1 MCEWWNVGCKVGE
14 GVENIVGDAIEN
26 MASAVLEAVGTAVAS
41 LGTMWVYIGTP
52 NLTGGGS
59 DVDGSAPGAFS
70 APVLTILNYVTWIG
84 LAVAVASAIT
94 LGAMVALKMRRGE
107 GMQAVGK
114 FGLILGGVIL
124 VSASSSLVAG
134 LLPSGPGQAGG
145 SVAFLQG
152 SLWWLMMAVAVGGV
166 IMGGIRMAVQQRA
179 QPGKDVA
186 IGLLQLIVIA
196 GAGVTFVGLLVTAM
210 DSFSVWIINAS
221 LDCDVTAGD
230 GTCFGRN
237 ITTLLAFTTGSGG
250 LGALLVIVL
259 GIIAVLCAVFQIVL
273 MIARGGMLVIL
284 TGILPLSAAA
294 AITGESGKGWLQKNL
309 SWLIAF
315 ILYKPAAAIIYAAAF
330 QLAGTDVFRDD
341 GSGLLSVLTGIMMMV
356 LALFAM
362 PALMRFVTPMVGS
375 MAAGAGGAALA
386 AGAIAALP
394 SGAAAIGRMASGSGG
409 GSSESS
415 SSGNSNTASPSGSD
429 GSAGGQGSQGGSGT
443 SGSTGSQGGSGSSG
457 GTGAGGESSGAAAS
471 SGGAA
476 AGAGGGAAAS
486 SGGAAAGAGGGA
498 AAGAG
503 AAAGGGAAAG
513 ATAGAA
519 GGPVGMAAGAAIGV
533 AKGAADAVAG
543 AAQSI
548 GDEATGEGP
557 SGS

>member
-26 MASAVLEAVGTAVAS
+26 MATAVLEGVGKVVAS

-52 NLTGGGS
+52 NLTGGGTT
-59 DVDGSAPGAFS
+59 VDASTPGTFS
-70 APVLTILNYVTWIG
+70 APILTILSYITWIG
-84 LAVAVASAIT
+84 LAIAVISAIA

-114 FGLILGGVIL
+114 FGLIMGGVIL
-124 VSASSSLVAG
+124 VSGASSLVAG
-134 LLPSGPGQAGG
+134 ILPSGPAQAGG
-145 SVAFLQG
+145 TVAFLQG
-152 SLWWLMMAVAVGGV
+152 SLWWLMMVVAIGGV
-166 IMGGIRMAVQQRA
+166 IVGGARMAIQQRA

-196 GAGVTFVGLLVTAM
+196 GAGVTFVGLLVAAM
-210 DSFSVWIINAS
+210 DSFSVWILNAS
-221 LDCDVTAGD
+221 LECNVTEGD
-230 GTCFGRN
+230 GTCFGKN
-237 ITTLLAFTTGSGG
+237 ISALLALSTGSGG

-259 GIIAVLCAVFQIVL
+259 GIIAILCAVFQIVL
-273 MIARGGMLVIL
+273 MIARGGMLVVL

-330 QLAGTDVFRDD
+330 QLAGTDVFKDD
-341 GSGLLSVLTGIMMMV
+341 GSGLLSVLTGLMMMI

-362 PALMRFVTPMVGS
+362 PALMRFVTPMVSS

-394 SGAAAIGRMASGSGG
+394 SGAAAIGRLAAGNGG
-409 GSSESS
+409 GHSS
-415 SSGNSNTASPSGSD
+415 SSNSSNSHSESGPSGSD
-429 GSAGGQGSQGGSGT
+429 GSSGGQGSAGASG
-443 SGSTGSQGGSGSSG
+443 TGSQGSAGSA
-457 GTGAGGESSGAAAS
+457 GAGSQGSAGSAGAGS
-471 SGGAA
+471 QGS
-476 AGAGGGAAAS
+476 AGAGGGA
-486 SGGAAAGAGGGA
+486 GAAGAGAGGGA

-503 AAAGGGAAAG
+503 AGAGAAGAGAGGGAAAG
-513 ATAGAA
+513 ASAGAA
-519 GGPVGMAAGAAIGV
+519 GGPIGMAVGAGIGV
-533 AKGAADAVAG
+533 AKGAADKAAA

>member
-1 MCEWWNVGCKVGE
+1 MACSVLPWEIGNCPGEWAESV
-14 GVENIVGDAIEN
+14 VGDAIQN
-26 MASAVLEAVGTAVAS
+26 MATAVLEALGKTVAS
-41 LGTMWVYIGTP
+41 LGTMWIYIGTP

-59 DVDGSAPGAFS
+59 TVDSSAPGAFS
-70 APVLTILNYVTWIG
+70 APVLTILSYITWVG
-84 LAVAVASAIT
+84 LAVAVISAIV

-114 FGLILGGVIL
+114 FGLVMAGVIL
-124 VSASSSLVAG
+124 ISSSSSLVAG
-134 LLPSGPGQAGG
+134 LLPTGPAQAGG

-152 SLWWLMMAVAVGGV
+152 SLWWLMMAVAIGGV
-166 IMGGIRMAVQQRA
+166 IVGGARMAIQQRA

-210 DSFSVWIINAS
+210 DNFSIWIINAS
-221 LDCDVTAGD
+221 LSCDVTQGD

-237 ITTLLAFTTGSGG
+237 ITALLALSTSPGG
-250 LGALLVIVL
+250 LGPLLVIVL
-259 GIIAVLCAVFQIVL
+259 GIIAILCSAFQIVL
-273 MIARGGMLVIL
+273 MLARGGMLVIL

-315 ILYKPAAAIIYAAAF
+315 ILYKPAAAVIYAAAF
-330 QLAGTDVFRDD
+330 QLAGTDVFKDD
-341 GSGLLSVLTGIMMMV
+341 GSGLVSVLTGVMMMI

-362 PALMRFVTPMVGS
+362 PALLRFVTPMVGS

-394 SGAAAIGRMASGSGG
+394 SGAAALGRLASGNGG
-409 GSSESS
+409 GGGGGDSKPSS
-415 SSGNSNTASPSGSD
+415 NSNTSNPSGSD
-429 GSAGGQGSQGGSGT
+429 ATAGGKGNTGASTGGKTGGQGS
-443 SGSTGSQGGSGSSG
+443 TGAASG
-457 GTGAGGESSGAAAS
+457 GGAGAGAATGGGA
-471 SGGAA
+471 GAGAA
-476 AGAGGGAAAS
+476 AG
-486 SGGAAAGAGGGA
+486 GGAAAGAGGGA

-503 AAAGGGAAAG
+503 AGAAAGGGAAAG
-513 ATAGAA
+513 ASAGAA
-519 GGPVGMAAGAAIGV
+519 GGPVGMAAGAALGV
-533 AKGAADAVAG
+533 AKGAADAAAG
-543 AAQSI
+543 AAKSI
-548 GDEATGEGP
+548 GDDATGEGP

>member
-341 GSGLLSVLTGIMMMV
+341 GSGLLSVLTGIMMMI

-386 AGAIAALP
+386 AGSIAALP

-415 SSGNSNTASPSGSD
+415 SSGSSSSSGNSNTASPSGSD
-429 GSAGGQGSQGGSGT
+429 GSAGGQGSSGSQGGSGI

-476 AGAGGGAAAS
+476 AS
-486 SGGAAAGAGGGA
+486 SGGAAA
-498 AAGAG
+498 
-503 AAAGGGAAAG
+503 GGAAAG

-519 GGPVGMAAGAAIGV
+519 GGPIGMAAGAAIGV
-533 AKGAADAVAG
+533 AKGAADAAAG